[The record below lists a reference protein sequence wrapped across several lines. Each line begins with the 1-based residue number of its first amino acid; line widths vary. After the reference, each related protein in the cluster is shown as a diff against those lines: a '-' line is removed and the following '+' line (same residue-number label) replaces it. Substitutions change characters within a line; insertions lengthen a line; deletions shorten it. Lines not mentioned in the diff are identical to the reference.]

1 MDKTT
6 GLRYADDIDVTAR
19 TYEAAKIAGV
29 DVKTPRKK
37 TPRFTAKDLTDEEAA
52 IHIQGIWRARKAQR
66 LMHKMIAEVYEKK
79 FDPESKSFF
88 YFNKKTQKSHW
99 TKPPGLRYADDIDV
113 TARTYEAA
121 KIAGVDVK
129 TPRKENTSLYCE
141 RFDRRRSCN
150 TYTRYMAGT

>member
-1 MDKTT
+1 MK
-6 GLRYADDIDVTAR
+6 
-19 TYEAAKIAGV
+19 
-29 DVKTPRKK
+29 
-37 TPRFTAKDLTDEEAA
+37 
-52 IHIQGIWRARKAQR
+52 
-66 LMHKMIAEVYEKK
+66 KK

-129 TPRKENTSLYCE
+129 TPRKKTP
-141 RFDRRRSCN
+141 RFTAKDLTDEEAAIHIQGIWRAHQAQRLMHKMIAEVYEKKFDPESKSFFISTKRHKN
-150 TYTRYMAGT
+150 RIGQNHLVYDMLMILM